1 MAKINIYMG
10 KEVCEMKITEV
21 KIRKIFNEGVLKA
34 IVSITIDD
42 CLAVHE
48 IKVIQGNSR
57 LFAAMPSRRD
67 EKGVF
72 RDIIH
77 PIYPEVRKE
86 FEDVIIRAYNDYIA
100 QSEQNSEE
108 ETE

>member
-1 MAKINIYMG
+1 
-10 KEVCEMKITEV
+10 MKITEV

-34 IVSITIDD
+34 IVSITIDN

-67 EKGVF
+67 ENGVF

-77 PIYPEVRKE
+77 PIYSEARKE
-86 FEDVIIRAYNDYIA
+86 FEDVIIKAYNDYIVHN
-100 QSEQNSEE
+100 EQNIEE
-108 ETE
+108 KTE